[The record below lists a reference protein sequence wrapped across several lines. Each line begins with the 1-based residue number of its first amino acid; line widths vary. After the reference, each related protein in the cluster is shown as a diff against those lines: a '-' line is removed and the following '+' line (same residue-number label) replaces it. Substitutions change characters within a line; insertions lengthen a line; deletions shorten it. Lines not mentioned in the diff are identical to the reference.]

1 MSTPD
6 SAPLPA
12 NILPPL
18 RGLVIVSTLMQLA
31 ALTAPGLLAAGSPGR
46 QVFSTVEMLLV
57 LLMIGLS
64 RRIHRWS
71 RSQTQTVR
79 EAATLCLASLMFC
92 AGGDLVNRNYFG
104 DYYQWDAVIRH
115 SYLIEAIAFFF
126 PGYLLVLVANWRLT
140 RAEVGPAS
148 RALTVVAALVLGTLA
163 FLSSYRSDV
172 NPLVSAAIL
181 AYTLLLS
188 VMAGSTLWLWRRHGW
203 RRARLVIVGVVLA
216 PVADALIANFWIYSD
231 HFPEIEH
238 VNWILYYASLAMI
251 QTLPLLEAGRRAPP

>member
-1 MSTPD
+1 MSTM
-6 SAPLPA
+6 SAPPLPA
-12 NILPPL
+12 TILRAL
-18 RGLVIVSTLMQLA
+18 RGLVAVSTLLQLA
-31 ALTAPGLLAAGSPGR
+31 ALCFLPLLAGGSPGR
-46 QVFSTVEMLLV
+46 QIFSTVEMLLLL
-57 LLMIGLS
+57 LLMAVS
-64 RRIHRWS
+64 WRIRLWS
-71 RSQTQTVR
+71 RSQPAPVR
-79 EAATLCLASLMFC
+79 EAATLCLASLLFC

-148 RALTVVAALVLGTLA
+148 RALTVIAALVLGTLA

-188 VMAGSTLWLWRRHGW
+188 VMAGSTVWLWRRHGW
-203 RRARLVIVGVVLA
+203 PRARLVIIGVLLA
-216 PVADALIANFWIYSD
+216 PIADALIANFWIYSD
-231 HFPEIEH
+231 HFPAIEH
-238 VNWILYYASLAMI
+238 VNWILYYASLALI
-251 QTLPLLEAGRRAPP
+251 QTLPMLEAARAEA